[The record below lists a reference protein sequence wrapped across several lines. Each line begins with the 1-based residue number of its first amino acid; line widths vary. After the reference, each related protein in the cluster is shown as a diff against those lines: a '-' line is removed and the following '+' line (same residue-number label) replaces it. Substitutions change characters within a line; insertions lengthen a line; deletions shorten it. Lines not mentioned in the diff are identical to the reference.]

1 MLFSDNADIQT
12 IPTKSRYNMS
22 IYFIYVL
29 DNLLHTLLNTFQFCA
44 TVCLLHIDQL
54 LRQHVFIINF
64 WSINVGCIG
73 FSCII
78 FWSFSYIAGPYLYCV
93 FELSVIEKINYPCVE
108 WTKCTLFCFS
118 LLSYKT
124 YCITSYSIRRVFKM
138 HNNEKALQAS
148 AGKPEV
154 WEWMW

>member
-1 MLFSDNADIQT
+1 MLKKVRKWEVILSDFTSIWQIIMLFILCSVNDVTPGMFFAEKAKIRT
-12 IPTKSRYNMS
+12 IPTKYRYNMS

-64 WSINVGCIG
+64 WSIYVGCIG

-78 FWSFSYIAGPYLYCV
+78 F
-93 FELSVIEKINYPCVE
+93 
-108 WTKCTLFCFS
+108 
-118 LLSYKT
+118 
-124 YCITSYSIRRVFKM
+124 
-138 HNNEKALQAS
+138 
-148 AGKPEV
+148 
-154 WEWMW
+154 